1 MKLKKLEEKR
11 SEILAQIEEEN
22 KSETRSIDKVD
33 ELLAKLDE
41 VNKEIKVEDRL
52 LEVMDKNKTAEKK
65 QEMRD
70 FNAEIRTAITEE
82 KELDITNF
90 ETEERKIGVGTVQ
103 GNVNKTTKDIA
114 KKTFANSIIKKV
126 AEASDLYKY
135 VRKENLGAATHQI
148 PVQKSKIGKFA
159 NVKELANYAEKDME
173 YAPIQMAAHKY
184 GAITIISEEA
194 IADTGYDIMADLLEQ
209 YGEGAAMKMDELLV
223 KGDQANNVEG
233 LESFI
238 NQANGNAANGT
249 ETKVVKITD
258 ANSKK
263 QDTLLKG
270 LMDLYNALPRQ
281 YAKNGTWVISSEI
294 AAMLNTAVDGVG
306 RPLLYQDF
314 TEVPFGGKPTPMLLG
329 RPVVICDEVKS
340 LTAAAQHNPIA
351 FFGDLNK
358 ALICGIRQNF
368 TIKTSTEYGFIN
380 DGIAVKGTMR
390 LDVKKALTEAMAA
403 LVRSN

>member
-1 MKLKKLEEKR
+1 MKLKALEEKR

-41 VNKEIKVEDRL
+41 VNKEIKVEERL

-65 QEMRD
+65 QEMRN
-70 FNAEIRTAITEE
+70 FNAEIRAAIESE
-82 KELDITNF
+82 KELDITDF
-90 ETEERKIGVGTVQ
+90 EVEERGIGVGEVSGKVT
-103 GNVNKTTKDIA
+103 KTTKDIA

-126 AEASDLYKY
+126 ADVSDLYKY

-159 NVKELANYAEKDME
+159 NVKELADYAAQEME
-173 YAPIQMAAHKY
+173 YAPIQMGAHKY
-184 GAITIISEEA
+184 GAITILSEEC
-194 IADTGYDIMADLLEQ
+194 IADTGYDIMGDLLEQ
-209 YGEGAAMKMDELLV
+209 YGEGAGLKMDELLV
-223 KGDQANNVEG
+223 KGDSANNVQG

-238 NQANGNAANGT
+238 DSGNGNAVAGE
-249 ETKVVKITD
+249 ETKVVKITT

-263 QDTLLKG
+263 QDELLKG
-270 LMDLYNALPRQ
+270 LMEVYNTLPRQ
-281 YAKNGTWVISSEI
+281 YAKNATWVVSPEI
-294 AAMLNTAVDGVG
+294 AGVLNTAVDGMG

-314 TEVPFGGKPTPMLLG
+314 TGVPFGGKPTPMLLG

-390 LDVKKALTEAMAA
+390 LDVKRALTEAMAA
-403 LVRSN
+403 LVIK